1 MAAIAKSAVFVVGYA
16 RKSLPSIDRGVAG
29 RMGVGWRG
37 LSASNTTSIL
47 IGCHFGFDQAA
58 GADTLAGMTMDR
70 RDFLKLGAVASV
82 GTLAGGAPIRGA
94 EPASSAAAAWLSKN
108 PMIWGN
114 LLHLSVNM
122 WCDWDA
128 PELKGDD
135 SIYRPDLR
143 FDRSLWDDVLKK
155 MQQAGMNMVVI
166 DLGDGVKYKSHPEI
180 AVKGAWSTTELRSE
194 LKRMRSLGLEPI
206 PKLNFSTTHD
216 AWLGKYAQCV
226 STDTYYGVCRDLIA
240 EVTHLFDR
248 PRFFHLGMDEEDY
261 ASQKYYEHAVIRQYD
276 AWWRDFLFLV
286 GQVEKNGARP
296 WIWSD
301 YVWHHPELFY
311 RKMPKSVVQSNW
323 YYDGKFDPQ
332 NDRAK
337 AFRGLEEH
345 GYDQIPTGSNY
356 YNSTNFVALAG
367 ECRRSLSPGH
377 LLGFLQT
384 TWKATL
390 EKHRQRH
397 MEAIEKVAQAMK
409 GGG

>member
-1 MAAIAKSAVFVVGYA
+1 MPDDKYCC
-16 RKSLPSIDRGVAG
+16 R
-29 RMGVGWRG
+29 
-37 LSASNTTSIL
+37 
-47 IGCHFGFDQAA
+47 FGFDVAA
-58 GADTLAGMTMDR
+58 PADTLAAMMMDR
-70 RDFLKLGAVASV
+70 RDFLKLGTAASI
-82 GTLAGGAPIRGA
+82 GTLVADGPVRGA
-94 EPASSAAAAWLSKN
+94 ESATPGAPAQNAKQQ
-108 PMIWGN
+108 MIWGN

-128 PELKGDD
+128 PELKGEDI
-135 SIYRPDLR
+135 IYRPDLR

-180 AVKGAWSTTELRSE
+180 AVKGAWSTSELRSE
-194 LKRMRSLGLEPI
+194 LKRIRSLGLEPI

-216 AWLGKYAQCV
+216 AWMGKYSRCV
-226 STDTYYGVCRDLIA
+226 STDMYYGVCRELIA
-240 EVTHLFDR
+240 EVMQLFDR

-261 ASQKYYEHAVIRQYD
+261 GNQKYYEHVVIRQYD

-286 GQVEKNGARP
+286 KEVEKGRSRA

-311 RKMPKSVVQSNW
+311 QKMPKSVVQSNW
-323 YYDGKFDPQ
+323 YYDAKFEPQ

-337 AFRGLEEH
+337 AFRELDQH

-356 YNSTNFVALAG
+356 YNSTNFVALAAD
-367 ECRRSLSPGH
+367 CRRNLNTGR

-384 TWKATL
+384 PWKATL

-397 MEAIEKVAQAMK
+397 MEAVEQVAQAMQAAK
-409 GGG
+409 SGG

>member
-1 MAAIAKSAVFVVGYA
+1 
-16 RKSLPSIDRGVAG
+16 
-29 RMGVGWRG
+29 MGQ
-37 LSASNTTSIL
+37 
-47 IGCHFGFDQAA
+47 FGFDRAA
-58 GADTLAGMTMDR
+58 RRDTLAGMIMDR
-70 RDFLKLGAVASV
+70 RDFLKLGAAASV
-82 GTLAGGAPIRGA
+82 GTLAGGTPTGGA
-94 EPASSAAAAWLSKN
+94 QPLAAAEVAPLGKQ

-143 FDRSLWDDVLKK
+143 FDRSLWNDVLKK
-155 MQQAGMNMVVI
+155 MQEARMNQVVI
-166 DLGDGVKYKSHPEI
+166 DLGDGVKYESHPEI
-180 AVKGAWSTTELRSE
+180 AVKGAWSTTELRGE

-216 AWLGKYAQCV
+216 AWLGKYARCV
-226 STDTYYGVCRDLIA
+226 STDTYYGVCGDLIA
-240 EVTHLFDR
+240 EVIGLFER

-261 ASQKYYEHAVIRQYD
+261 GNQKYYEYVVIRQYD

-286 GQVEKNGARP
+286 AQVEKGGARP

-311 RKMPKSVVQSNW
+311 QKMPKSVVQSNW
-323 YYDGKFDPQ
+323 YYDATFDPQ
-332 NDRAK
+332 KPVTK
-337 AFRGLEEH
+337 AFQGLEEH

-356 YNSTNFVALAG
+356 YNQTNFVALAQA
-367 ECRRSLSPGH
+367 CRTNLGSGH

-384 TWKATL
+384 TWKAML
-390 EKHRQRH
+390 EKHRERH
-397 MEAIEKVAQAMK
+397 MAAIEQVAQAMQATK
-409 GGG
+409 AGGG

>member
-1 MAAIAKSAVFVVGYA
+1 MK
-16 RKSLPSIDRGVAG
+16 L
-29 RMGVGWRG
+29 
-37 LSASNTTSIL
+37 
-47 IGCHFGFDQAA
+47 
-58 GADTLAGMTMDR
+58 DR
-70 RDFLKLGAVASV
+70 RDFLKLGAAASV
-82 GTLAGGAPIRGA
+82 GSLVGPVPARGA
-94 EPASSAAAAWLSKN
+94 EPAAPANTAGSGQRQL
-108 PMIWGN
+108 IWGN
-114 LLHLSVNM
+114 LLHLSMNM

-128 PELKGDD
+128 PELKGND

-143 FDRSLWDDVLKK
+143 FDRSLWDDILKQ
-155 MQQAGMNMVVI
+155 MQQAGMNMVVL

-180 AVKGAWSTTELRSE
+180 AVKGAWSTTELRAE
-194 LKRMRSLGLEPI
+194 LKRLRSLGLEPI

-216 AWLGKYAQCV
+216 AWLSKYSRCV
-226 STDTYYGVCRDLIA
+226 STDAYYGVCRDLLA
-240 EVTHLFDR
+240 EVNQLFDR

-261 ASQKYYEHAVIRQYD
+261 GNQKYHEHVVVRQYD

-286 GQVEKNGARP
+286 EQVEKGGSRP

-311 RKMPKSVVQSNW
+311 RKMPNSVVQSNW
-323 YYDGKFDPQ
+323 YYDAKFDPQ
-332 NDRAK
+332 NARAK
-337 AFRGLEEH
+337 AFRELEEH

-367 ECRRSLSPGH
+367 ECRRSLASGH

-384 TWKATL
+384 PWKATL

-397 MEAIEKVAQAMK
+397 MEAIEQVAQAIQAMK

>member
-1 MAAIAKSAVFVVGYA
+1 MNALATFLQLPVAVVEQVSPLSTCTCAAGLFQVGQ
-16 RKSLPSIDRGVAG
+16 SRGG
-29 RMGVGWRG
+29 SKR
-37 LSASNTTSIL
+37 LD
-47 IGCHFGFDQAA
+47 FGFDRAV
-58 GADTLAGMTMDR
+58 GAVTLARMMMDR
-70 RDFLKLGAVASV
+70 RDFLRLGAAASV
-82 GTLAGGAPIRGA
+82 GTLVAGAPAQGA
-94 EPASSAAAAWLSKN
+94 EPAASAGAARGGKH

-143 FDRSLWDDVLKK
+143 FDRSLWDDILKK
-155 MQQAGMNMVVI
+155 MHQAGMNMVVI

-180 AVKGAWSTTELRSE
+180 AVKGAWSTTELRGE
-194 LKRMRSLGLEPI
+194 LKRLRSLGLEPI

-216 AWLGKYAQCV
+216 AWLGKYGHCV
-226 STDTYYGVCRDLIA
+226 STDTYYRVCRDLIA
-240 EVTHLFDR
+240 EVNQLFGR

-261 ASQKYYEHAVIRQYD
+261 GSQKYYEHVVVRQYE
-276 AWWRDFLFLV
+276 AWWRDFLFLA
-286 GQVEKNGARP
+286 GQVEKGGSRP

-311 RKMPKSVVQSNW
+311 RKMPKPVVQSNW
-323 YYDGKFDPQ
+323 YYEAKFDPQ
-332 NDRAK
+332 DDRAK

-356 YNSTNFVALAG
+356 YNATNFVALAG
-367 ECRRSLSPGH
+367 ECNRSLAPGH

-390 EKHRQRH
+390 EKHRQHH
-397 MEAIEKVAQAMK
+397 MEAIEQVAQAMQTTK
-409 GGG
+409 DAE